1 MAFLYLDTSSFVKL
15 YLVEK
20 NSNWI
25 RINVKGNQVIISEL
39 TLAETTNVI
48 TRLFRDGKIT
58 QHKASTILAVI
69 NRQSTNFIIIPLR
82 IREQLGNF
90 TSLGFSLP
98 ASLRLRTLD
107 SIQLLAA
114 ENARNNIITQ
124 DPSADFTF
132 VSSDIKLLQVAQ
144 ARGFSIENP
153 ENYP

>member
-124 DPSADFTF
+124 DPSGDFTF